1 MKHTEYSP
9 IQPISFM
16 RESHKIE
23 TDTILLEELA
33 SLESI
38 SGISMRNF
46 TVAASHLVSDVGNF
60 IDGVISGVARF
71 TNHDMLSVSRE
82 TYQKLEIDDNF
93 LLFIK
98 SSLNEPMD
106 ALERIHHTVSGIHGE
121 MGFGQMGKVGNLFLN
136 AFEGVLASD
145 MYSRLEKSVRGHNEN
160 LGLGVRDMYLLL
172 ASDVI
177 DEINDIYPSQ
187 NETGTGCLPKSLWSP
202 IGIGS
207 RHDLKSGFHFG
218 TGIGMTISAFGY
230 TRKMLQWFF
239 GKSPDV
245 NKLKKNP
252 SKPFYKLK
260 SKEALPFYVKKKG
273 IDIPLSSIEGSFKLR
288 NIDCYPSRYSYIS
301 ISDSVVFIEVNRLF
315 KDFYL
320 NRNIFEHRVNE
331 FLTDIAIL
339 VATYTM
345 FIRQAN
351 LIGDLS
357 DSETELKACL
367 ERLCLGAEI
376 LKSVSHDKDIL
387 KILGL
392 SKFDHDKSR
401 GNKEDLMGCIREAAE
416 NCESIALTI
425 LSHQDIWDILPM
437 IDDNAVILETG
448 KSDVLDTLE
457 KLNTILYFLDELKD
471 ISSVLDIQHISFTL
485 KQFQYKLKLAG
496 V

>member
-1 MKHTEYSP
+1 MNHTEYIP
-9 IQPISFM
+9 IQPISFV
-16 RESHKIE
+16 RDSHKIE
-23 TDTILLEELA
+23 KDTIFLEELA

-38 SGISMRNF
+38 SGISVRNF
-46 TVAASHLVSDVGNF
+46 TVAASHVVSDVGNF

-71 TNHDMLSVSRE
+71 TNHDMMSLSRE

-106 ALERIHHTVSGIHGE
+106 ALERIHDTVSGIHGK
-121 MGFGQMGKVGNLFLN
+121 MGFGEMGKVGNLFLN

-160 LGLGVRDMYLLL
+160 LGLSVRDMYLLL

-177 DEINDIYPSQ
+177 DEID
-187 NETGTGCLPKSLWSP
+187 
-202 IGIGS
+202 
-207 RHDLKSGFHFG
+207 D
-218 TGIGMTISAFGY
+218 IGMDISAFGY
-230 TRKMLQWFF
+230 ARKMLQWFF
-239 GKSPDV
+239 GKSSDL

-260 SKEALPFYVKKKG
+260 SKGAFPFYVKKKG

-351 LIGDLS
+351 LIEDLS

-376 LKSVSHDKDIL
+376 LKSISHDKDIL

-392 SKFDHDKSR
+392 SKFDNGKSR

-448 KSDVLDTLE
+448 KSDVLHTLE
-457 KLNTILYFLDELKD
+457 KLNTILYFLDELKE